1 MVTVEYAR
9 SEKAFCLQVYGHAR
23 SAPKG
28 EDLVCCA
35 ASTLIYT
42 AAQSALDLYSEGALR
57 QFPETVL
64 DSGNAQVTAVA
75 ADGERVRVAQMFRTI
90 ATGFD
95 LLARQYP
102 EYIVFRETVQEIATP
117 V

>member
-1 MVTVEYAR
+1 MVTVEYAH
-9 SEKAFCLQVYGHAR
+9 SDKAHCLQVYGHAM

-42 AAQSALDLYSEGALR
+42 AAQSALWLYEQGALQ
-57 QFPETVL
+57 QFPGTML
-64 DSGNAQVTAVA
+64 NPGNAQVEAMAIPKAQESVQ
-75 ADGERVRVAQMFRTI
+75 QMFRTI
-90 ATGFD
+90 AAGFD

-102 EYIVFRETVQEIATP
+102 EYIVFRETVNGEQA
-117 V
+117 